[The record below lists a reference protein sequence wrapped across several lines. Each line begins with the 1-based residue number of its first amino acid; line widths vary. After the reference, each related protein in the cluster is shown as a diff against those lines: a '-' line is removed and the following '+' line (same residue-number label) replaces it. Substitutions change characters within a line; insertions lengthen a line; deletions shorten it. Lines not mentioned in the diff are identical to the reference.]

1 MEIFNDKETSSSTPI
16 VSYIPEAIDE
26 YLVVVNIPE
35 DWEEIHNYIINEN
48 EIDGIPNRRIDVVNE
63 KTYSLRS
70 SVYALSPQEAEI
82 LKTHPKI
89 ESVELNPDKYPQPQ
103 SLDVLRFK
111 KNVAFNKPALP
122 LAIDNESRAHTNGIR
137 SNWSITFGTN
147 PSSEP
152 YKGVGITTN
161 TIHNTDVHYSLTGKN
176 VDAVIIDSGCGMLH
190 PEFKRNDGTYRAKD
204 LVLDGPYKID
214 PDYFN
219 NNNLTYT
226 KIVDGVN
233 LGVGIASTAA
243 RNWWTNSSSRSSAF
257 QSLGTVSSVSSNYT
271 VAHSHSKTN
280 VADET
285 GSARPI
291 LDSHGTSCC
300 AQVGGKSFG
309 VAFESNI
316 WSIRISLGGVGGVLP
331 SQTALNIVTLFH
343 EAKKISQSGDPDPTI
358 CSNSYGNTQSTGN
371 NNGTSYTHNFRGNTL
386 TYTGTGSVFNIPSN
400 AGAARNNKSFTHN
413 TSGTSFLS
421 AFSGSGNYNGGT
433 SSSNSA
439 AEDAISAGVIVL
451 TSAGNTNQKLADSTD
466 VDFNNWYLF
475 NTVYI
480 NRVAGVQQGFSGTHT
495 IGKGSIRVGALD
507 CSVEPADS
515 KQGATPYAIR
525 KVTYSANGPM
535 IDIFAPGEMTM
546 SAAYASS
553 ENYVRQDDSNFYDR
567 WFNGTS
573 AACPNAASVICLYL
587 ESNRKANQDDVRDWL
602 IGQGSY
608 TGLMSDPYPGI
619 NDTGYWSQ
627 NYNATFDSS
636 SQVNDSYNVRGN
648 GNLRGAPN
656 RVLRNPYAN
665 STLTK
670 IAGVDMTGSMLIKQ
684 S

>member
-1 MEIFNDKETSSSTPI
+1 MEIFTDKETSYSTPI

-26 YLVVVNIPE
+26 YLVVVNMPE

-103 SLDVLRFK
+103 SSHVLRFK

-122 LAIDNESRAHTNGIR
+122 DARDSESTAHTNGIR

-291 LDSHGTSCC
+291 LSGHGT
-300 AQVGGKSFG
+300 
-309 VAFESNI
+309 
-316 WSIRISLGGVGGVLP
+316 
-331 SQTALNIVTLFH
+331 
-343 EAKKISQSGDPDPTI
+343 
-358 CSNSYGNTQSTGN
+358 
-371 NNGTSYTHNFRGNTL
+371 
-386 TYTGTGSVFNIPSN
+386 
-400 AGAARNNKSFTHN
+400 
-413 TSGTSFLS
+413 
-421 AFSGSGNYNGGT
+421 
-433 SSSNSA
+433 
-439 AEDAISAGVIVL
+439 
-451 TSAGNTNQKLADSTD
+451 
-466 VDFNNWYLF
+466 
-475 NTVYI
+475 
-480 NRVAGVQQGFSGTHT
+480 
-495 IGKGSIRVGALD
+495 
-507 CSVEPADS
+507 
-515 KQGATPYAIR
+515 
-525 KVTYSANGPM
+525 
-535 IDIFAPGEMTM
+535 
-546 SAAYASS
+546 AS
-553 ENYVRQDDSNFYDR
+553 D
-567 WFNGTS
+567 
-573 AACPNAASVICLYL
+573 
-587 ESNRKANQDDVRDWL
+587 RDWE
-602 IGQGSY
+602 
-608 TGLMSDPYPGI
+608 TVPSD
-619 NDTGYWSQ
+619 
-627 NYNATFDSS
+627 
-636 SQVNDSYNVRGN
+636 
-648 GNLRGAPN
+648 
-656 RVLRNPYAN
+656 
-665 STLTK
+665 
-670 IAGVDMTGSMLIKQ
+670 
-684 S
+684 